1 MSGDDIPFT
10 EEDLHDLYLWVDSI
24 PISRPK
30 KNIARDF
37 SDGCSVAEILHHF
50 FPKMVELH
58 NYVPSMAR
66 ARKMANWETLNA
78 RVLGKLF
85 FAVSQDEMEDLVT
98 AVPGAIERFLRAL
111 RIKISQ
117 IKTHQEAL
125 HHHNTFA
132 IKEGKEH
139 SQSSPNSS
147 AAAIKKQRT
156 APSAHSALQM
166 KNENRSR
173 GHADGS
179 SSARIA
185 AREMGRSRAD
195 GRHSVRQAL
204 LTHPQSRHRNPVEM
218 MDEDDMDDEEL
229 GDELVPAKAPGRR
242 EKKDNRKLHEGPSYG
257 EQLLDEKGRTIA
269 ELKET
274 VSILSEKV
282 MKLEELL
289 RIKDKKLSQY
299 RSAYGRI

>member
-1 MSGDDIPFT
+1 MSEDRIPFT

-50 FPKMVELH
+50 FPKMVEMH

-66 ARKMANWETLNA
+66 ARKMANWETLNT
-78 RVLGKLF
+78 RVLGKLYF
-85 FAVSQDEMEDLVT
+85 TVPRDEMEDLVA

-117 IKTHQEAL
+117 IKAHQEAIL
-125 HHHNTFA
+125 QQSSFSVQP
-132 IKEGKEH
+132 KREH
-139 SQSSPNSS
+139 SDPSPKSSLTIVKSKQAPSGR
-147 AAAIKKQRT
+147 AAPSWR
-156 APSAHSALQM
+156 SAHS
-166 KNENRSR
+166 SR
-173 GHADGS
+173 GHADVVGLP
-179 SSARIA
+179 RTA
-185 AREMGRSRAD
+185 AVEGNSRAD
-195 GRHSVRQAL
+195 RLDVRSVQSQSHGSRLVRNEYDPDDGDDGSNAE
-204 LTHPQSRHRNPVEM
+204 TH
-218 MDEDDMDDEEL
+218 
-229 GDELVPAKAPGRR
+229 AKKSQGGNQHQR
-242 EKKDNRKLHEGPSYG
+242 KKSSNASLSYG
-257 EQLLDEKGRTIA
+257 EQLLDEKGRTII

-289 RIKDKKLSQY
+289 HIKDQKLSQY
-299 RSAYGRI
+299 RQKYGRL

>member
-1 MSGDDIPFT
+1 MSEDRIPFT

-37 SDGCSVAEILHHF
+37 SDGCSVAEILHYF
-50 FPKMVELH
+50 FPKMVEMH
-58 NYVPSMAR
+58 NYAPSMAR

-85 FAVSQDEMEDLVT
+85 FTVPRDEMEDLVA

-117 IKTHQEAL
+117 IKAHQEAIL
-125 HHHNTFA
+125 QQSSFSVQP
-132 IKEGKEH
+132 KREH
-139 SQSSPNSS
+139 SDPSLKTSLTKVKS
-147 AAAIKKQRT
+147 KQRPSSR
-156 APSAHSALQM
+156 AALGWKSAHS
-166 KNENRSR
+166 SR
-173 GHADGS
+173 GHADVVGLPHTAS
-179 SSARIA
+179 QEGISSADRLD
-185 AREMGRSRAD
+185 MRSVQSPSHGSRLVSNEYDPGD
-195 GRHSVRQAL
+195 GDDGSNAE
-204 LTHPQSRHRNPVEM
+204 THAKKAQDRNQHR
-218 MDEDDMDDEEL
+218 
-229 GDELVPAKAPGRR
+229 R
-242 EKKDNRKLHEGPSYG
+242 KKSSNESLSYG
-257 EQLLDEKGRTIA
+257 EQLLDEKGRTII

-289 RIKDKKLSQY
+289 HIKDQKLSQY
-299 RSAYGRI
+299 RQKYGRL